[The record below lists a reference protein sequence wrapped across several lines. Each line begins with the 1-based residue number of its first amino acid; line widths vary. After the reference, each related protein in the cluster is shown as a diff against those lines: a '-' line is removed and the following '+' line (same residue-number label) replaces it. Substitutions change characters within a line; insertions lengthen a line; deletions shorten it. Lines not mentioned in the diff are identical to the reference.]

1 MKKIL
6 LVMLSIILV
15 ITMFSCDNA
24 TVSSEETSS
33 EIVPAPLNLKENRVM
48 ATSENVENKV
58 AKAFDGNMS
67 TYWANGPCRTYINDS
82 ITVDLGENKDL
93 SKIVVNWGTC
103 RAIDYKIELSRG
115 GVEFESVFEG
125 KDMTEPTDEI
135 TLENKVGRF
144 LKITVTKCDG
154 KESLKVGVM
163 IKEVEVY
170 GETSQDQTLGAETQK
185 IIPTRLV
192 TFTEE
197 NTAVTNK
204 SYAFNYMRWDGSEL
218 DFKTTGGSI
227 IGILVHCDDSMLDI
241 NYSIDGSE
249 FEKLE
254 LTYGEKE
261 YILAENLE
269 DKPHEVRIVRGSSA
283 GNKAYTLK
291 AAIIEDIADLEVGY
305 EREYSCKLQILG
317 DSITAGGLNM
327 FTDTYGFKLSE
338 QLNAQTIYNAIPG
351 GKLYYETKSHVSI
364 SDMFESTEF
373 YTLKDYDFEYQP
385 DVVVLSSG
393 FNDHGPWKRNTDPT
407 YRANFEKAM
416 EEKYFE
422 FFCFIHEKIPNAKI
436 LYSLSA
442 GIAKIDVVDK
452 VVSAAKKRAVEKYP
466 ELVIEMMYMQEKID
480 VNQKDPE
487 LWHPGEKTHER
498 DSYVYAAKIKEMLN
512 LK

>member
-15 ITMFSCDNA
+15 ITMFSCDNEA
-24 TVSSEETSS
+24 VSSVETSS
-33 EIVPAPLNLKENRVM
+33 DAEPTPLYLKENRIFV
-48 ATSENVENKV
+48 TNENADTKAV
-58 AKAFDGNMS
+58 KAFDGNEK
-67 TYWANGPCRTYINDS
+67 TFWANGPCRTYINDS
-82 ITVDLGENKDL
+82 VTVDLGENKDI
-93 SKIVVNWGTC
+93 SNIVLKWGSC

-115 GVEFESVFEG
+115 GVEYESVFEG
-125 KDMTEPTDEI
+125 KDMSGTIDAI
-135 TLENKVGRF
+135 ALENKVGRF
-144 LKITVTKCDG
+144 LKITITKCDG
-154 KESLKVGVM
+154 VESLQMGVM
-163 IKEVEVY
+163 LNEVEVY
-170 GETSQDQTLGAETQK
+170 AQTSQDQTLGAETEK
-185 IIPTRLV
+185 ITPTRLV

-197 NTAVTNK
+197 NTFVTNK

-241 NYSIDGSE
+241 NYSIDGGE
-249 FEKLE
+249 FKKLE
-254 LTYGEKE
+254 LTFGEKE

-269 DKPHEVRIVRGSSA
+269 DKPHEVRLVRGTTA
-283 GNKAYTLK
+283 GSKAYTLK
-291 AAIIEDIADLEVGY
+291 AAIIEDTADLEVGY
-305 EREYSCKLQILG
+305 ERKYSCKIQILG

-373 YTLKDYDFEYQP
+373 YTLKDYDFEFQP

-393 FNDHGPWKRNTDPT
+393 FNDHGPWKKNTDPT

-422 FFCFIHEKIPNAKI
+422 FFCLIHEKIPNAKI

-466 ELVIEMMYMQEKID
+466 ELVIEIIYMQEKID
-480 VNQKDPE
+480 VNQKDTE

-498 DSYVYAAKIKEMLN
+498 DSYIYAAKIKEMLN